1 MKKLGM
7 RLLILKLYN
16 KNIFIPTMMIKYLV
30 GFLIL
35 LNISCNKSNNSS
47 VACFKGKLVLKGICM
62 NYVIQITE
70 GDVDK
75 ALYESSWQNPSTNTT
90 YQNVFRLESICTFPS
105 TIKEGDEFYFT
116 IPKNPIP
123 QTCAQC
129 MAYSPTPSKKI
140 YIEICK

>member
-1 MKKLGM
+1 
-7 RLLILKLYN
+7 
-16 KNIFIPTMMIKYLV
+16 
-30 GFLIL
+30 
-35 LNISCNKSNNSS
+35 
-47 VACFKGKLVLKGICM
+47 M

-75 ALYESSWQNPSTNTT
+75 ALYESSWQNPLTNTT
-90 YQNVFRLESICTFPS
+90 YQNVFRLESICSFPS

-129 MAYSPTPSKKI
+129 MAYSPTPNKMI
-140 YIEICK
+140 YIEICNK

>member
-1 MKKLGM
+1 
-7 RLLILKLYN
+7 
-16 KNIFIPTMMIKYLV
+16 MIKYLV
-30 GFLIL
+30 AFFIL
-35 LNISCNKSNNSS
+35 LNISCNKSNNTS

-75 ALYESSWQNPSTNTT
+75 ALYESSWQNPLTNTT
-90 YQNVFRLESICTFPS
+90 YQNVFGLASTCTFPA
-105 TIKEGDEFYFT
+105 TIKEGDEFYFS
-116 IPKNPIP
+116 ISKNPIVP
-123 QTCAQC
+123 ACADC

>member
-1 MKKLGM
+1 M
-7 RLLILKLYN
+7 
-16 KNIFIPTMMIKYLV
+16 KYLLAFFV
-30 GFLIL
+30 L
-35 LNISCNKSNNSS
+35 LNITCNKSNDTIQN
-47 VACFKGKLVLKGICM
+47 CFKGKLVLKGICM

-75 ALYESSWQNPSTNTT
+75 SLYESSWQNPSTNTT
-90 YQNVFRLESICTFPS
+90 YQNVFGLESICTFPS
-105 TIKEGDEFYFT
+105 TIKEGDEFYFS
-116 IPKNPIP
+116 IPKSPIV

>member
-1 MKKLGM
+1 
-7 RLLILKLYN
+7 
-16 KNIFIPTMMIKYLV
+16 MMKYLLAFFV
-30 GFLIL
+30 L
-35 LNISCNKSNNSS
+35 LNISCNKSNDTIQN
-47 VACFKGKLVLKGICM
+47 CFKGKLVLKGLCM

-75 ALYESSWQNPSTNTT
+75 ALYESSWQNPLTNTT

-129 MAYSPTPSKKI
+129 MAYSPTPNKMI
-140 YIEICK
+140 YIEICNK

>member
-1 MKKLGM
+1 M
-7 RLLILKLYN
+7 
-16 KNIFIPTMMIKYLV
+16 KYLLAFFV
-30 GFLIL
+30 L
-35 LNISCNKSNNSS
+35 LNISCNKSNDTIQN
-47 VACFKGKLVLKGICM
+47 CFKGKLVLKGLCM

-90 YQNVFRLESICTFPS
+90 YQNVFGLASICTFPS
-105 TIKEGDEFYFT
+105 TIKEGDEFYFS
-116 IPKNPIP
+116 IPKSSIV

-140 YIEICK
+140 SIEICNK